1 MAFFSGHTHD
11 EYSNITTGLDSLNK
25 LPDLVKK
32 GQELGMVGMAITNHD
47 NLSEAIDINRMQK
60 KLRKEE
66 NPFVLAIGN
75 EIYLVPSFDPD
86 DGKKEKYFH
95 FILIAKDKIGYDALV
110 RFSSAAWYRSVVK
123 RGKRRVP
130 TLMSDIEKLMD
141 NAKGHLVA
149 TTACLGGMFPY
160 LVLNGAADAGKNFYN
175 WCIDQFGE
183 DDFYVEIQ
191 PSDHAEQIAFNDW
204 VYKNIDPHHVTIAT
218 DAHYQDKEDFPIFEA
233 FLRSDEKNQKREV
246 KEYYDYARL
255 MGEDEIYSIIRA
267 TTDIDDEWLGIVMEN
282 TVKIAGQIEFYDLA
296 QDPRIPGAPL
306 ERANGLNLHLGG
318 WEIEYVTN
326 WPTIKWALAEDDPQT
341 KYCIYTCLN
350 ALKERDI
357 LNDTYL
363 DRLEEEFDTFKFQ
376 SEAFHDNFYKYF
388 NTMQHFLDL
397 AWNIDCAVGPSRGSA
412 SGSLIC
418 YLMDV
423 VQCDPLQY
431 SLPFWRFANKVRT
444 SPLDIDTDF
453 QPSRRQALFEAIR
466 NERGELGLTQV
477 ATFRK
482 LTLKA
487 AINSAGRG
495 YRSQE
500 FPNGLDSDV
509 STYLSSLIEIK
520 RGFVATLKQTLNGDE
535 TTGYNVNHQFIKE
548 VDQYPGLME
557 IIKKIEGVIVG
568 SSTHAAAVI
577 LFDEQDRLIDHCSL
591 MRAPNG
597 DICTSLDLHT
607 VEEAGCYKYDFLLLS
622 TLDIQATCFKL
633 LQKHGKIDPDLT
645 LKECF
650 RKYINPNLIDFDQP
664 EIWEKLYN
672 NEVLSIFQWDAAS
685 GRKGILAA
693 KPQSL
698 SELTS
703 LNGLIRLMTT
713 EGEEDQI
720 ERFVANKSDPDRFE
734 REMLDHR
741 VPPELRAKMHEVLDQ
756 YNGCAATQ
764 ESFMVLSQ
772 ELVGFSLKEADA
784 LRKTVAKKKMAE
796 ITKQHELF
804 TTKGLDKGIEAS
816 VVEYLWT
823 VVVKP
828 SLGYGFSLNHAL
840 PYSIIGVQC
849 VLMGGILFHPIY
861 WQAACLLQR
870 SGALDGKST
879 DYNKIAKAVSLLTK
893 QGVKIETLNINKSGR
908 DFEIDEENN
917 TIYFGFSGIK
927 GLKNDTVYE
936 ILRTRPFSSMLECK
950 VKTGA
955 DITSLVALV
964 KAGAFSDFGST
975 EEHIEILSKF
985 QADQKLALNGQNY
998 STILKKDMWPTHTP
1012 ELEMSKRFFI
1022 FYKYLSKLP
1031 NGRIAQVDPEHAA
1044 DYFWANEQVLNFLE
1058 LLEITPANCPHMFQ
1072 KFGDSWGINKKS
1084 IKTVYD
1090 AYLKPMKQYLIDNQ
1104 DELVKTFNENAVNE
1118 WREKYFPSSQG
1129 LAQWEIETM
1138 GLCFHQHPMTGI
1150 KNISDFDELPRE
1162 PQIATIYPV
1171 KGRNIPLYQLTMI
1184 AGIVIA
1190 KDKLHS
1196 SITLLTAS
1204 GPVEVKFRKQQFASY
1219 DAQISR
1225 KVGEKKQIVE
1235 RSWLNRG
1242 VSLIV
1247 HGMRQ
1252 DDQFIAKTYKNSKMK
1267 HTAYKILGILPNGK
1281 FEVQQERKKGKKE
1294 ESEDADI
1301 YE

>member
-1 MAFFSGHTHD
+1 MAFFNGHTHD

-32 GQELGMVGMAITNHD
+32 SQELGLMGLAITNHD
-47 NLSEAIDINRMQK
+47 NLSEVIDINRMQK

-75 EIYLVPSFDPD
+75 EIYLVDGYDPD
-86 DGKKEKYFH
+86 DKRKEKYYH
-95 FILIAKDKIGYDALV
+95 FILIAKDKIGYDALL
-110 RFSSAAWYRSVVK
+110 RFSSAAWYRSTVK
-123 RGKRRVP
+123 NGKRRVP
-130 TLMSDIEKLMD
+130 TLRFDIETLMQD
-141 NAKGHLVA
+141 AKGHLIA
-149 TTACLGGMFPY
+149 TSACLGGMLPS
-160 LVLNGAADAGKNFYN
+160 LVLGGAGDVAKEFMY

-191 PSDHAEQIAFNDW
+191 PSNHAEQIEFNNW
-204 VYKNIDPHHVTIAT
+204 VYHNIDPDHVTIAT

-246 KEYYDYARL
+246 KEFYDFARL
-255 MGEDEIYSIIRA
+255 MDEDEVRSIILS
-267 TTDIDDEWLGIVMEN
+267 TTEIDGEWLDIVLAN
-282 TVKIAGQIEFYDLA
+282 TVKIAEQIEFYELA

-306 ERANGLNLHLGG
+306 ERALGKELTLGG
-318 WEIEYVTN
+318 WEIEYVSH
-326 WPTIKWALAEDDPQT
+326 WPTIWWALNEKDEQT
-341 KYCIYTCLN
+341 RYCIYTCVN
-350 ALKERDI
+350 ALKERGKLEDM
-357 LNDTYL
+357 YL

-376 SEAFHDNFYKYF
+376 SEAFHDNFFKYF
-388 NTMQHFLDL
+388 NTMQHYLDM
-397 AWNIDCAVGPSRGSA
+397 AWSINCAVGPSRGSA

-431 SLPFWRFANKVRT
+431 NLPFWRFANKVRT

-453 QPSRRQALFEAIR
+453 QPSMRQALFSSIR
-466 NERGELGLTQV
+466 AERGELGLTQV

-495 YRSQE
+495 YRSND
-500 FPNGLDSDV
+500 FPNGLDADV
-509 STYLSSLIEIK
+509 TTYLSSLIEIK
-520 RGFVATLKQTLNGDE
+520 RGFVATLKQTLEGDE

-548 VDQYPGLME
+548 VNQYPGLMD

-577 LFDEQDRLIDHCSL
+577 LFDDSDRLIDHCSL

-597 DICTSLDLHT
+597 DICTALDLHT

-622 TLDIQATCFKL
+622 TLDIQAACFKL
-633 LQKHGKIDPDLT
+633 LQKHGKIDPKLT

-698 SELTS
+698 AELTS

-720 ERFVANKSDPDRFE
+720 ERFCANKADPSRFE

-741 VPPELRAKMHEVLDQ
+741 VPDELRTKMHEVLDQ

-804 TTKGLDKGIEAS
+804 TSKGLDKGIEAS

-849 VLMGGILFHPIY
+849 VLMGGVLFPPIY

-893 QGVKIETLNINKSGR
+893 QGVHIETLNINKSGR

-927 GLKNDTVYE
+927 GLKADALYK
-936 ILRTRPFSSMLECK
+936 ILTTRPFESMLDCK

-955 DITSLVALV
+955 DITSMVALV
-964 KAGAFSDFGST
+964 KAGAFNEFGSI
-975 EEHIEILSKF
+975 EDHIEILSRL
-985 QADQKLALNGQNY
+985 QADQKLVLNGQNY
-998 STILKKDMWPTHTP
+998 STIYKAGMWPGYTP
-1012 ELEMSKRFFI
+1012 ELAMSRK
-1022 FYKYLSKLP
+1022 FYEFYQYLKKLP
-1031 NGRIAQVDPEHAA
+1031 NGKIAMFDPKNAVD
-1044 DYFWANEQVLNFLE
+1044 FFGTNTKVLEFLE
-1058 LLEITPANCPHMFQ
+1058 CMEITPENNPYIFE
-1072 KFGDSWGINKKS
+1072 KFGDTYGIRKKS
-1084 IKTVYD
+1084 MKTLYD
-1090 AYLKPMKQYLIDNQ
+1090 AFMRPMKQYLIDHQ
-1104 DELVKTFNENAVNE
+1104 AEMLEKFNTKAVTE
-1118 WREKYFPSSQG
+1118 WREKYFPASQTP
-1129 LAQWEIETM
+1129 AQWEIETM
-1138 GLCFHQHPMTGI
+1138 GLCFHEHPMAHVM
-1150 KNISDFDELPRE
+1150 NLSNFDDLPAE
-1162 PQIATIYPV
+1162 PQIASIYKI
-1171 KGRNIPLYQLTMI
+1171 KGRNIPIYQLTMI

-1196 SITLLTAS
+1196 TITLLTS
-1204 GPVEVKFRKQQFASY
+1204 TGPVEVKFRKQQFASY
-1219 DAQISR
+1219 DAQISK
-1225 KVGEKKQIVE
+1225 KVGDKKQIVE

-1242 VSLIV
+1242 IGLIV

-1267 HTAYKILGILPNGK
+1267 HTAYKVLSILPTGK
-1281 FEVQQERKKGKKE
+1281 LEVQKERKKGIME
-1294 ESEDADI
+1294 ESDE
-1301 YE
+1301 

>member
-1 MAFFSGHTHD
+1 MAFFNGHTHD

-25 LPDLVKK
+25 LPDLVAYAK
-32 GQELGMVGMAITNHD
+32 ELGLTGIAITNHD
-47 NLSEAIDINRMQK
+47 NLSEAIDINRLQK
-60 KLRKEE
+60 KLMKEGDD
-66 NPFVLAIGN
+66 FKLAIGN
-75 EIYLVPSFDPD
+75 ELYLVQSYDPD
-86 DGKKEKYFH
+86 DGQREQYYH

-110 RFSSAAWYRSVVK
+110 RFSSAAWYRSTIK

-130 TLMSDIEKLMD
+130 TLFSDIEELMQD
-141 NAKGHLVA
+141 AKGHLVA
-149 TTACLGGMFPY
+149 TSACLGGMLPK
-160 LVLNGAADAGKNFYN
+160 LVLAGAGDLAKKFIY
-175 WCIDQFGE
+175 WCQDQFGE

-191 PSDHAEQIAFNDW
+191 PSNHQEQIDFNQW
-204 VYKNIDPHHVTIAT
+204 VYKNIDPAHVTIAT
-218 DAHYQDKEDFPIFEA
+218 DAHYQRREDFPMFEA

-246 KEYYDYARL
+246 KEFYDYAF
-255 MGEDEIYSIIRA
+255 MMSEAEVYSIIRS
-267 TTDIDDEWLGIVMEN
+267 TTDIDDDWLAEVMKN
-282 TVKIAGQIEFYDLA
+282 TVRIGESVEFYDLA

-306 ERANGLNLHLGG
+306 ERPMGQELKLGG
-318 WEIEYVTN
+318 WECEYVMH
-326 WPTIKWALAEDDPQT
+326 WPTIEWALKQEDHQT

-350 ALKERDI
+350 ALKERDK

-376 SEAFHDNFYKYF
+376 SESFHDNFFKYF

-397 AWNIDCAVGPSRGSA
+397 AWRIDCAVGPSRGSA
-412 SGSLIC
+412 SGCLIC
-418 YLMDV
+418 YLMEV

-431 SLPFWRFANKVRT
+431 NLPFWRFANKVRT

-453 QPSRRQALFEAIR
+453 QPSRRADLFRAIR
-466 NERGELGLTQV
+466 QERGELGLTQV

-495 YRSQE
+495 YRSKD
-500 FPNGLDSDV
+500 FPQGLDADIT
-509 STYLSSLIEIK
+509 TYLSSLIEIK

-548 VDQYPGLME
+548 VDQYPGLMD

-577 LFDEQDRLIDHCSL
+577 LFDDQDRLIDHCSL

-633 LQKHGKIDPDLT
+633 LQKYGHIPKEKT

-650 RKYINPNLIDFDQP
+650 REYINPNFIDFDQP
-664 EIWEKLYN
+664 AIWDKLYN

-685 GRKGILAA
+685 GRKGILAT
-693 KPQSL
+693 KPRSL
-698 SELTS
+698 AELTAA
-703 LNGLIRLMTT
+703 NGLIRLMTV

-720 ERFVANKSDPDRFE
+720 ERFAANKADPTRFEKEMVAN
-734 REMLDHR
+734 H
-741 VPPELRAKMHEVLDQ
+741 VPEELKQIMHEELDQ

-772 ELVGFSLKEADA
+772 RLVGFSLKEADA

-796 ITKQHELF
+796 ITKQHDLF
-804 TTKGLDKGIEAS
+804 FSKGKEKGLPDDVIA
-816 VVEYLWT
+816 YLWR
-823 VVVKP
+823 VVVQP

-849 VLMGGILFHPIY
+849 ILMGGILFPPIF

-879 DYNKIAKAVSLLTK
+879 DYNKIAKAVSLLSK
-893 QGVKIETLNINKSGR
+893 QGVTVQSLDINRSGR
-908 DFEIDEENN
+908 DFEIDEASN
-917 TIYFGFSGIK
+917 TIYFGFAGTK
-927 GLKNDTVYE
+927 GLKTAAIDQ
-936 ILRTRPFSSMLECK
+936 ILANRPFESMLDCK
-950 VKTGA
+950 VRTGA
-955 DITSLVALV
+955 DITSIVALI
-964 KAGAFSDFGST
+964 KAGAFNEFGT
-975 EEHIEILSKF
+975 VMEHIEILSRLES
-985 QADQKLALNGQNY
+985 DQKLKLNGQNY
-998 STILKKDMWPTHTP
+998 STILKAGMWPESEP
-1012 ELEMSKRFFI
+1012 SLVLAKRFYQFHE
-1022 FYKYLSKLP
+1022 YLKKLP
-1031 NGRIAQVDPEHAA
+1031 NGKIAMYDPDHATLYYGT
-1044 DYFWANEQVLNFLE
+1044 DSTVLDFLE
-1058 LLEITPANCPHMFQ
+1058 AFDITPENNPIVFQ
-1072 KFGDSWGINKKS
+1072 KFGDTWGVNKKA
-1084 IKTVYD
+1084 IKTIYD
-1090 AYLKPMKQYLIDNQ
+1090 RYMLPMKMYFKEHQ
-1104 DELVKTFNENAVNE
+1104 EEMVEEFNSQAIRL
-1118 WREKYFPSSQG
+1118 WREKYFPSNQTP
-1129 LAQWEIETM
+1129 AQWEIETM
-1138 GLCFHQHPMTGI
+1138 GLCFHEHPMSHVI
-1150 KNISDFDELPRE
+1150 NVSQFDDLPTE
-1162 PQIATIYPV
+1162 PQIATFYKI
-1171 KGRNIPLYQLTMI
+1171 KGRSIPLYQLTMI
-1184 AGIVIA
+1184 CGIVIA

-1196 SITLLTAS
+1196 SITLLTAT

-1225 KVGEKKQIVE
+1225 KVGDKKQIVE

-1242 VSLIV
+1242 VGLIV

-1267 HTAYKILGILPNGK
+1267 HTAYKVTEILPTGK
-1281 FEVQQERKKGKKE
+1281 LKVQKERLKGTME
-1294 ESEDADI
+1294 ASEDD
-1301 YE
+1301 E

>member
-1 MAFFSGHTHD
+1 MAFFNGHVHD

-32 GQELGMVGMAITNHD
+32 GQELGLTGIAITNHD

-60 KLRKEE
+60 KLRAEE

-75 EIYLVPSFDPD
+75 EIYLVKDYIPD
-86 DGKKEKYFH
+86 DNQKENYYH

-110 RFSSAAWYRSVVK
+110 RFSTAAWYRSTVK

-130 TLMSDIEKLMD
+130 TLFRDIEDLMQD
-141 NAKGHLVA
+141 AKGHLVA
-149 TTACLGGMFPY
+149 TSACLGGMLPKM
-160 LVLNGAADAGKNFYN
+160 VLGGAGDLAKQFMQ
-175 WCIDQFGE
+175 WCVTQFGE

-191 PSDHAEQIAFNDW
+191 PSNHAEQIEFNNW

-218 DAHYQDKEDFPIFEA
+218 DAHYQDKADFDIFEA

-246 KEYYDYARL
+246 KEFYDFARL
-255 MGEDEIYSIIRA
+255 MGEDEVYSIIRS
-267 TTDIDDEWLGIVMEN
+267 TTDIDDDWLAIVMEN
-282 TVKIAGQIEFYDLA
+282 TTRIASQIEFYDLA

-306 ERANGLNLHLGG
+306 ERPNGLELNLGG
-318 WEIEYVTN
+318 WEIQLVQS
-326 WPTIKWALAEDDPQT
+326 WPTIKWALHEEDPQT
-341 KYCIYTCLN
+341 RYCIFTCLN
-350 ALKERDI
+350 ALKERDK

-363 DRLEEEFDTFKFQ
+363 DRLEEEFDTFKYQ
-376 SEAFHDNFYKYF
+376 SEAFHDNFFKYF
-388 NTMQHFLDL
+388 NTMQHYLDM
-397 AWNIDCAVGPSRGSA
+397 AWSIDCAVGPSRGSA
-412 SGSLIC
+412 SGCLIC

-431 SLPFWRFANKVRT
+431 DLPFWRFANKVRT

-453 QPSRRQALFEAIR
+453 QPSRRQDLFRAIR
-466 NERGELGLTQV
+466 RERGELGLTQV

-495 YRSQE
+495 YRSKD
-500 FPNGLDSDV
+500 FPNGLDADIT
-509 STYLSSLIEIK
+509 TYLSSLIEIK

-548 VDQYPGLME
+548 VEKYPGLMD

-577 LFDEQDRLIDHCSL
+577 LFDDQDRLIDHCSL

-633 LQKHGKIDPDLT
+633 LQKYGKIDATLT

-693 KPQSL
+693 RPQSL

-720 ERFVANKSDPDRFE
+720 ERFCANKADPGRFE
-734 REMLDHR
+734 KEMVEHN
-741 VPPELRAKMHEVLDQ
+741 VPEELRAIMHNVLDG

-772 ELVGFSLKEADA
+772 QLVGFTLKEADA

-796 ITKQHELF
+796 ITKQHDLF
-804 TTKGLDKGIEAS
+804 TTKGLAKGLDPA

-849 VLMGGILFHPIY
+849 VLMGGVLFHPIY

-870 SGALDGKST
+870 SGALDGKSS

-893 QGVKIETLNINKSGR
+893 QGVKIETLNINRSGR
-908 DFEIDEENN
+908 DFEIDEETN

-927 GLKNDTVYE
+927 GLKEAAIDS
-936 ILRTRPFSSMLECK
+936 ILKVRPFESMLDCK
-950 VKTGA
+950 VKSGA
-955 DITSLVALV
+955 DITSMVALI
-964 KAGAFSDFGST
+964 KAGAFNEFGSIDS
-975 EEHIEILSKF
+975 HIEILSKL
-985 QADQKLALNGQNY
+985 QSDQKLKLNGQNY
-998 STILKKDMWPTHTP
+998 STILKAGLWPMDIP
-1012 ELEMSKRFFI
+1012 ELELAARFFN
-1022 FYKYLSKLP
+1022 FYQYLKSLP
-1031 NGRIAQVDPEHAA
+1031 NGKIAMHDPEHAA
-1044 DYFWANEQVLNFLE
+1044 DFFGTNEKVLKFLE
-1058 LLEITPANCPHMFQ
+1058 IMEITPSNNPYVFQ
-1072 KFGDSWGINKKS
+1072 QFGDTYGVKKTAMKS
-1084 IKTVYD
+1084 IYD
-1090 AYLKPMKQYLIDNQ
+1090 AYLRPMKQYLIDHQ
-1104 DELVKTFNENAVNE
+1104 EEMVAKFNELAITT
-1118 WREKYFPSSQG
+1118 WREKYFPSNQSP
-1129 LAQWEIETM
+1129 AQWEIETM
-1138 GLCFHQHPMTGI
+1138 GLCFHEHPMAHVV
-1150 KNISDFDELPRE
+1150 NLSDFDDLPAE
-1162 PQIATIYPV
+1162 PQIASFFKVKDRSIPIY
-1171 KGRNIPLYQLTMI
+1171 KLTMI

-1196 SITLLTAS
+1196 SITLLTS
-1204 GPVEVKFRKQQFASY
+1204 TGPVEVKFRKQQFASY
-1219 DAQISR
+1219 DAQISK
-1225 KVGEKKQIVE
+1225 KVGDKKQIVE

-1242 VSLIV
+1242 VGLIV

-1252 DDQFIAKTYKNSKMK
+1252 DDQFVAKTYKNSKMS
-1267 HTAYKILGILPNGK
+1267 HTAYKVTSILPSGK
-1281 FEVQQERKKGKKE
+1281 LEVQKERKKGIME
-1294 ESEDADI
+1294 ESDE
-1301 YE
+1301 

>member
-1 MAFFSGHTHD
+1 MAFFNGHVHD

-32 GQELGMVGMAITNHD
+32 GQELGLTGIAITNHD

-60 KLRKEE
+60 KLRAEE

-75 EIYLVPSFDPD
+75 EIYLVKDYIPD
-86 DGKKEKYFH
+86 DNQKENYYH

-110 RFSSAAWYRSVVK
+110 RFSTAAWYRSTVK

-130 TLMSDIEKLMD
+130 TLFRDIEDLMQD
-141 NAKGHLVA
+141 AKGHLVA
-149 TTACLGGMFPY
+149 TSACLGGMLPKM
-160 LVLNGAADAGKNFYN
+160 VLGGAGDLAKQFMQ
-175 WCIDQFGE
+175 WCVAQFGE

-191 PSDHAEQIAFNDW
+191 PSNHAEQIEFNNW

-218 DAHYQDKEDFPIFEA
+218 DAHYQDKADFDIFEA

-246 KEYYDYARL
+246 KEFYDFARL
-255 MGEDEIYSIIRA
+255 MAEDEVYSIIRS
-267 TTDIDDEWLGIVMEN
+267 TTDIDDDWLAIVMEN
-282 TVKIAGQIEFYDLA
+282 TTRIASQIEFYDLA

-306 ERANGLNLHLGG
+306 ERPNGLELNLGG
-318 WEIEYVTN
+318 WEIQLVQN
-326 WPTIKWALAEDDPQT
+326 WPTIKWALHEGDPQT
-341 KYCIYTCLN
+341 RYCIFTCLN
-350 ALKERDI
+350 ALKERDK

-363 DRLEEEFDTFKFQ
+363 DRLEEEFDTFKYQ
-376 SEAFHDNFYKYF
+376 SEAFHDNFFKYF
-388 NTMQHFLDL
+388 NTMQHYLDM
-397 AWNIDCAVGPSRGSA
+397 AWSIDCAVGPSRGSA
-412 SGSLIC
+412 SGCLIC

-431 SLPFWRFANKVRT
+431 DLPFWRFANKVRT

-453 QPSRRQALFEAIR
+453 QPSRRQDLFRAIR
-466 NERGELGLTQV
+466 RERGELGLTQV

-495 YRSQE
+495 YRSKD
-500 FPNGLDSDV
+500 FPNGLDADIT
-509 STYLSSLIEIK
+509 TYLSSLIEIK

-548 VDQYPGLME
+548 VEKYPGLMD

-577 LFDEQDRLIDHCSL
+577 LFDDQDRLIDHCSL

-633 LQKHGKIDPDLT
+633 LQKYGKIDAALT

-693 KPQSL
+693 RPQSL

-720 ERFVANKSDPDRFE
+720 ERFCANKADPGRFE
-734 REMLDHR
+734 KEMVEHN
-741 VPPELRAKMHEVLDQ
+741 VPEELRTIMHNVLDG

-772 ELVGFSLKEADA
+772 QLVGFTLKEADA

-796 ITKQHELF
+796 ITKQHDLF
-804 TTKGLDKGIEAS
+804 TTKGLAKGLDPA

-849 VLMGGILFHPIY
+849 VLMGGVLFHPIY

-870 SGALDGKST
+870 SGALDGKSS

-893 QGVKIETLNINKSGR
+893 QGVKIETLNINRSGR
-908 DFEIDEENN
+908 DFEIDEETN

-927 GLKNDTVYE
+927 GLKEAAIDS
-936 ILRTRPFSSMLECK
+936 ILKVRPFESMLDCK
-950 VKTGA
+950 VKSGA
-955 DITSLVALV
+955 DITSMVALI
-964 KAGAFSDFGST
+964 KAGAFNEFGSIDS
-975 EEHIEILSKF
+975 HIEILSKL
-985 QADQKLALNGQNY
+985 QSDQKLKLNGQNY
-998 STILKKDMWPTHTP
+998 STILKAGLWPMDIP
-1012 ELEMSKRFFI
+1012 ELELAARFFN
-1022 FYKYLSKLP
+1022 FYQYLKSLP
-1031 NGRIAQVDPEHAA
+1031 NGKIAMHDPEHAA
-1044 DYFWANEQVLNFLE
+1044 DFFGTNEKVLKFLE
-1058 LLEITPANCPHMFQ
+1058 IMEITPSNNPYVFQ
-1072 KFGDSWGINKKS
+1072 QFGDTYGVKKTAMKS
-1084 IKTVYD
+1084 IYD
-1090 AYLKPMKQYLIDNQ
+1090 AYLRPMKQYLIDHQ
-1104 DELVKTFNENAVNE
+1104 EEMVTKFNELAITT
-1118 WREKYFPSSQG
+1118 WREKYFPSNQSP
-1129 LAQWEIETM
+1129 AQWEIETM
-1138 GLCFHQHPMTGI
+1138 GLCFHEHPMAHVV
-1150 KNISDFDELPRE
+1150 NLSDFDDLPAE
-1162 PQIATIYPV
+1162 PQIASFFKVKDRSIPIY
-1171 KGRNIPLYQLTMI
+1171 KLTMI

-1196 SITLLTAS
+1196 SITLLTS
-1204 GPVEVKFRKQQFASY
+1204 TGPVEVKFRKQQFASY
-1219 DAQISR
+1219 DAQISK
-1225 KVGEKKQIVE
+1225 KVGDKKQIVE

-1242 VSLIV
+1242 VGLIV

-1252 DDQFIAKTYKNSKMK
+1252 DDQFVAKTYKNSKMS
-1267 HTAYKILGILPNGK
+1267 HTAYKVTSILPSGK
-1281 FEVQQERKKGKKE
+1281 LEVQKERKKGIME
-1294 ESEDADI
+1294 ESDE
-1301 YE
+1301 

>member
-1 MAFFSGHTHD
+1 MAFFNGHTHD

-25 LPDLVKK
+25 LPDLVRRA
-32 GQELGMVGMAITNHD
+32 QELGMTGLAITNHD

-60 KLRKEE
+60 KLQKEE
-66 NPFVLAIGN
+66 NPFTLAIGN
-75 EIYLVPSFDPD
+75 EIYLVKEYWAD
-86 DGKKEKYFH
+86 DNQKETYYH

-110 RFSSAAWYRSVVK
+110 RFSSAAWYRSSVK

-130 TLMSDIEKLMD
+130 TLFSDIEDLMQD
-141 NAKGHLVA
+141 AKGHLVA
-149 TTACLGGMFPY
+149 TSACLGGMLPKM
-160 LVLNGAADAGKNFYN
+160 VLGGAGDLAKQFMG

-191 PSDHAEQIAFNDW
+191 PSNHAEQIEFNNW

-218 DAHYQDKEDFPIFEA
+218 DAHYQDKADFDIFEA

-246 KEYYDYARL
+246 KEFYDFARL
-255 MGEDEIYSIIRA
+255 MAEDEIYSIIRS

-306 ERANGLNLHLGG
+306 QRANGLDLHLGG
-318 WEIEYVTN
+318 WEVEYVQH
-326 WPTIKWALAEDDPQT
+326 WPTIEWALHEQDEQT
-341 KYCIYTCLN
+341 RYCIYTCLN
-350 ALKERDI
+350 TLKERDK

-376 SEAFHDNFYKYF
+376 SEAFHDNFFKYF
-388 NTMQHFLDL
+388 NTMQHYIDM
-397 AWNIDCAVGPSRGSA
+397 AWAIDCAVGPSRGSA
-412 SGSLIC
+412 SGCLIC

-431 SLPFWRFANKVRT
+431 NLPFWRFANKVRT

-453 QPSRRQALFEAIR
+453 QPSKRQDLFRAIR
-466 NERGELGLTQV
+466 RERGELGLTQV

-495 YRSQE
+495 YRSKD
-500 FPNGLDSDV
+500 FPNGLDADIT
-509 STYLSSLIEIK
+509 TYLSSLIEIK
-520 RGFVATLKQTLNGDE
+520 RGFVATLKQTLEGDE
-535 TTGYNVNHQFIKE
+535 TTGYCVNHQFIKE
-548 VDQYPGLME
+548 VEKYPGLMD

-577 LFDEQDRLIDHCSL
+577 LFDDHDRLIDHCSL

-633 LQKHGKIDPDLT
+633 LQKYDKIDKGLT

-720 ERFVANKSDPDRFE
+720 ERFCANKADPGRFE
-734 REMLDHR
+734 KEMVDHH
-741 VPPELRAKMHEVLDQ
+741 VPEELRAIMHDVLDG

-772 ELVGFSLKEADA
+772 QLVGFTLKEADA

-804 TTKGLDKGIEAS
+804 TTKGLAKGLDPS

-870 SGALDGKST
+870 SGALDGKSS

-893 QGVKIETLNINKSGR
+893 QGVKIETLNINHSGR
-908 DFEIDEENN
+908 DFEIDEAAN

-927 GLKNDTVYE
+927 GLKE
-936 ILRTRPFSSMLECK
+936 AAIESILTTRPFESMLDCK
-950 VKTGA
+950 VKSGA
-955 DITSLVALV
+955 DITSMVALV
-964 KAGAFSDFGST
+964 KAGAFNEFGT
-975 EEHIEILSKF
+975 IEDHIEILSRL
-985 QADQKLALNGQNY
+985 QSDQKLKLNGQNY
-998 STILKKDMWPTHTP
+998 STILKAGMWPMDTP
-1012 ELEMSKRFFI
+1012 ELELSCR
-1022 FYKYLSKLP
+1022 FYKFFQYLKALP
-1031 NGRIAQVDPEHAA
+1031 NGKIAMHDPENAA
-1044 DYFWANEQVLNFLE
+1044 NYYGTNEKVLDFLE
-1058 LLEITPANCPHMFQ
+1058 CLGITPDSSPYIFQ
-1072 KFGDSWGINKKS
+1072 QFGDTWGINKKA
-1084 IKTVYD
+1084 IKTIYD
-1090 AYLKPMKQYLIDNQ
+1090 AYLRPMKQYLIDHQ
-1104 DELVKTFNENAVNE
+1104 GEMVEKFNEQAISE
-1118 WREKYFPSSQG
+1118 WREKYFPSNQSP
-1129 LAQWEIETM
+1129 AQWEIETM
-1138 GLCFHQHPMTGI
+1138 GLCFHEHPMAHVV
-1150 KNISDFDELPRE
+1150 NLSNFDDLPAE
-1162 PQIATIYPV
+1162 PQIASFFKV
-1171 KGRNIPLYQLTMI
+1171 KDRNIPIYKLTMI

-1196 SITLLTAS
+1196 SITLLTS
-1204 GPVEVKFRKQQFASY
+1204 TGPVEVKFRKQQFASY
-1219 DAQISR
+1219 DAQISK
-1225 KVGEKKQIVE
+1225 KVGDKKQIVE

-1242 VSLIV
+1242 IGLIV

-1252 DDQFIAKTYKNSKMK
+1252 DDQFVAKTYKNSKMQ
-1267 HTAYKILGILPNGK
+1267 HTAYKVTAILPTGK
-1281 FEVQQERKKGKKE
+1281 LEVQKERKKGIME
-1294 ESEDADI
+1294 ASDE
-1301 YE
+1301 

>member
-1 MAFFSGHTHD
+1 MAFFNGHVHD

-32 GQELGMVGMAITNHD
+32 GQELGLVGLAITNHD
-47 NLSEAIDINRMQK
+47 NLSEVIDINRMQK

-75 EIYLVPSFDPD
+75 EIYLVDSYDPD
-86 DGKKEKYFH
+86 DKRKEKYFH

-110 RFSSAAWYRSVVK
+110 RFSTAAWYRSTVK
-123 RGKRRVP
+123 NGKRRVP
-130 TLMSDIEKLMD
+130 TLKFDIETLIGE
-141 NAKGHLVA
+141 AQGHLIA
-149 TTACLGGMFPY
+149 TSACLGGQMAQ
-160 LVLNGAADAGKNFYN
+160 LVNGGAGDLAKDFMY

-191 PSDHAEQIAFNDW
+191 PSNHADQIDFNNW
-204 VYKNIDPHHVTIAT
+204 VYRNIDPDHVTVAT
-218 DAHYQDKEDFPIFEA
+218 DAHYQDAEDFPIFEA

-246 KEYYDYARL
+246 KEFYDFAR
-255 MGEDEIYSIIRA
+255 MMSEDEVKSIILS
-267 TTDIDDEWLGIVMEN
+267 TTEIDEEWLDMVLAN
-282 TVKIAGQIEFYDLA
+282 TQKIASQIEFYELA

-306 ERANGLNLHLGG
+306 ERVAGKELELGG
-318 WEIEYVTN
+318 WEIELVSH
-326 WPTIKWALAEDDPQT
+326 WPTIWWALNEQDEQT
-341 KYCIYTCLN
+341 RYCIYTCLN
-350 ALKERDI
+350 ALKERGKLEDK
-357 LNDTYL
+357 YL

-376 SEAFHDNFYKYF
+376 SEAFHDNFFKYF
-388 NTMQHFLDL
+388 NTMQHYLDM
-397 AWNIDCAVGPSRGSA
+397 AWRIGCAVGPSRGSA

-431 SLPFWRFANKVRT
+431 NLPFWRFANKVRT

-453 QPSRRQALFEAIR
+453 QPSMRQALFSSIR
-466 NERGELGLTQV
+466 AERGELGLTQV

-495 YRSQE
+495 YRSKD
-500 FPNGLDSDV
+500 FPTGLDADV
-509 STYLSSLIEIK
+509 TTYLSSLIEIK
-520 RGFVATLKQTLNGDE
+520 RGFVATLKQTLEGDE

-548 VDQYPGLME
+548 VNQYPGLMD

-577 LFDEQDRLIDHCSL
+577 LFDESDRLIDHCSL

-597 DICTSLDLHT
+597 DICTALDLHT

-622 TLDIQATCFKL
+622 TLDIQASCFKL
-633 LQKHGKIDPDLT
+633 LQKHGKIDPKLT

-650 RKYINPNLIDFDQP
+650 RKYINPNTINFDQP

-703 LNGLIRLMTT
+703 LNGLIRLMTA

-720 ERFVANKSDPDRFE
+720 ERFCANKANPERFE
-734 REMLDHR
+734 REMLEHG
-741 VPPELRAKMHEVLDQ
+741 VPDELRAKMHEVLDQ

-804 TTKGLDKGIEAS
+804 TSKGLDKGIEAS
-816 VVEYLWT
+816 VVEYLWS

-849 VLMGGILFHPIY
+849 VLMGGVLFPPIY

-893 QGVKIETLNINKSGR
+893 QGVKIETLNINRSGR

-927 GLKNDTVYE
+927 GLKNDALFE
-936 ILRTRPFSSMLECK
+936 ILDKRPFESMLDCK

-955 DITSLVALV
+955 DITSMVALV
-964 KAGAFSDFGST
+964 KAGAFNEFGT
-975 EEHIEILSKF
+975 IEEHIEILSRL
-985 QADQKLALNGQNY
+985 QADQKLVLNGQNY
-998 STILKKDMWPTHTP
+998 STVYKAGLWPDDTP
-1012 ELEMSKRFFI
+1012 ELVMARHFWE
-1022 FYKYLSKLP
+1022 FYQYLKKLP
-1031 NGRIAQVDPEHAA
+1031 NGRIAMHDPEHATEFFGTN
-1044 DYFWANEQVLNFLE
+1044 DKVLSFLE
-1058 LLEITPANCPHMFQ
+1058 AMEITPESSPYIFQ
-1072 KFGDSWGINKKS
+1072 QFGDTWGINKNS
-1084 IKTVYD
+1084 IKTVY
-1090 AYLKPMKQYLIDNQ
+1090 KRMIEPMRLYLIKHQ
-1104 DELVKTFNENAVNE
+1104 EEMLTTFNAQAIDD
-1118 WREKYFPSSQG
+1118 WREKYFPSNQTP
-1129 LAQWEIETM
+1129 AQWEIETM
-1138 GLCFHQHPMTGI
+1138 GLCFHEHPMT
-1150 KNISDFDELPRE
+1150 NVVNLSNFDDLPSE
-1162 PQIATIYPV
+1162 PQIASIFKV
-1171 KGRNIPLYQLTMI
+1171 KGRAIPIYQLTMI

-1196 SITLLTAS
+1196 TITLLTS
-1204 GPVEVKFRKQQFASY
+1204 TGPVEVKFRKQQFASY
-1219 DAQISR
+1219 DAQISK
-1225 KVGEKKQIVE
+1225 KVGDKKQIVE

-1242 VSLIV
+1242 IGLIV

-1267 HTAYKILGILPNGK
+1267 HTAYKVLSILPTGK
-1281 FEVQQERKKGKKE
+1281 LEVQKERKKGIME
-1294 ESEDADI
+1294 ASDE
-1301 YE
+1301 

>member
-1 MAFFSGHTHD
+1 MAFFNGHTHD

-32 GQELGMVGMAITNHD
+32 SQELGLIGLAITNHD
-47 NLSEAIDINRMQK
+47 NLSEVIDINRMQK

-75 EIYLVPSFDPD
+75 EIYLVDEYDPD
-86 DGKKEKYFH
+86 DKRKEKYYH
-95 FILIAKDKIGYDALV
+95 FILIAKDKIGYDALL
-110 RFSSAAWYRSVVK
+110 RFSSAAWYRSTVK
-123 RGKRRVP
+123 NGKRRVP
-130 TLMSDIEKLMD
+130 TLKFDIETLMQD
-141 NAKGHLVA
+141 AKGHLIA
-149 TTACLGGMFPY
+149 TSACLGGQLPSY
-160 LVLNGAADAGKNFYN
+160 VLGGAGDIAKDFMY

-191 PSDHAEQIAFNDW
+191 PSNHAEQIEFNNW
-204 VYKNIDPHHVTIAT
+204 VYRNIDPDHVTIAT
-218 DAHYQDKEDFPIFEA
+218 DAHYQNKEDFPIFEA

-246 KEYYDYARL
+246 KEFYDFARL
-255 MGEDEIYSIIRA
+255 MGEDEVRSIILS
-267 TTDIDDEWLGIVMEN
+267 TTEIDEEWLDMVLAN
-282 TVKIAGQIEFYDLA
+282 TVKMAKQIEFYELA

-306 ERANGLNLHLGG
+306 ERALGKELTLGG
-318 WEIEYVTN
+318 WEIELVSH
-326 WPTIKWALAEDDPQT
+326 WPTIWWAMNEQDEQT
-341 KYCIYTCLN
+341 RYCIYTCLN
-350 ALKERDI
+350 ALKERGKLED
-357 LNDTYL
+357 LYL

-376 SEAFHDNFYKYF
+376 SEAFHDNFFKYF
-388 NTMQHFLDL
+388 NTMQHYLDM
-397 AWNIDCAVGPSRGSA
+397 AWSINCAVGPSRGSA

-431 SLPFWRFANKVRT
+431 NLPFWRFANKVRT

-453 QPSRRQALFEAIR
+453 QPSMRQALFSSIR
-466 NERGELGLTQV
+466 AERGELGLTQV

-495 YRSQE
+495 YRSKD
-500 FPNGLDSDV
+500 FPNGLDADV
-509 STYLSSLIEIK
+509 TTYLSSLIEIK
-520 RGFVATLKQTLNGDE
+520 RGFVATLKQTLEGDE

-548 VDQYPGLME
+548 VDQYPGLMD

-577 LFDEQDRLIDHCSL
+577 LFDESDRLIDHCSL

-597 DICTSLDLHT
+597 DICTALDLHT

-622 TLDIQATCFKL
+622 TLDIQAACFKL
-633 LQKHGKIDPDLT
+633 LQKHGKIDPKLT

-720 ERFVANKSDPDRFE
+720 ERFCANKADPTRFE

-741 VPPELRAKMHEVLDQ
+741 VPDELRQKMHEVLDQ

-804 TTKGLDKGIEAS
+804 TAKGLDKGIEAS

-849 VLMGGILFHPIY
+849 VLMGGVLFPPIY

-893 QGVKIETLNINKSGR
+893 QGVRIETLNINRSGR

-927 GLKNDTVYE
+927 GLKADALYK
-936 ILRTRPFSSMLECK
+936 ILTNRPFESMLDCK

-955 DITSLVALV
+955 DITSMVALV
-964 KAGAFSDFGST
+964 KAGAFNEFGSI
-975 EEHIEILSKF
+975 EDHIEILSRL
-985 QADQKLALNGQNY
+985 QADQKLVLNGQNY
-998 STILKKDMWPTHTP
+998 STIYKAGMWPEDTQ
-1012 ELEMSKRFFI
+1012 ELELSKKFWE
-1022 FYKYLSKLP
+1022 FYQYLKKLP
-1031 NGRIAQVDPEHAA
+1031 NGKIAMHDPKDAVN
-1044 DYFWANEQVLNFLE
+1044 YFGTNEKVMDFLK
-1058 LLEITPANCPHMFQ
+1058 LLGMTPESTMNMFQ
-1072 KFGDSWGINKKS
+1072 QFGDTYGLNKKAM
-1084 IKTVYD
+1084 KTIYD
-1090 AYLKPMKQYLIDNQ
+1090 RMMLPMKQYLIDHQ
-1104 DELVKTFNENAVNE
+1104 SEVLEKFNGQAVSD
-1118 WREKYFPSSQG
+1118 WREKYFPSNQTP
-1129 LAQWEIETM
+1129 AQWEIETM
-1138 GLCFHQHPMTGI
+1138 GLCFHEHPMTHVM
-1150 KNISDFDELPRE
+1150 NLSNFDDLPAE
-1162 PQIATIYPV
+1162 PQIASIYKI
-1171 KGRNIPLYQLTMI
+1171 KGRNIPIYQLTMI

-1196 SITLLTAS
+1196 TITLLTS
-1204 GPVEVKFRKQQFASY
+1204 TGPVEVKFRKQQFASY
-1219 DAQISR
+1219 DAQISK
-1225 KVGEKKQIVE
+1225 KVGDKKQIVE

-1242 VSLIV
+1242 IGLIV

-1267 HTAYKILGILPNGK
+1267 HTAYKVLSILPTGK
-1281 FEVQQERKKGKKE
+1281 LEVQKERKKGIME
-1294 ESEDADI
+1294 ESDE
-1301 YE
+1301 

>member
-1 MAFFSGHTHD
+1 MAFFNGHVHD

-32 GQELGMVGMAITNHD
+32 GQELGLTGIAITNHD

-60 KLRKEE
+60 KLLAEG

-75 EIYLVPSFDPD
+75 EIYLVNDYIPD
-86 DGKKEKYFH
+86 DNQKENYYH

-110 RFSSAAWYRSVVK
+110 RFSTAAWYRSTVK

-130 TLMSDIEKLMD
+130 TLFRDIEDLMQD
-141 NAKGHLVA
+141 AKGHLVA
-149 TTACLGGMFPY
+149 TSACLGGMLPKM
-160 LVLNGAADAGKNFYN
+160 VLGGAGDLAKQFMG
-175 WCIDQFGE
+175 WCMDQFGE

-191 PSDHAEQIAFNDW
+191 PSNHAEQIEFNNW

-218 DAHYQDKEDFPIFEA
+218 DAHYQDKADFDIFEA

-246 KEYYDYARL
+246 KEFYDFARL
-255 MGEDEIYSIIRA
+255 MGEDEVYSIIRS
-267 TTDIDDEWLGIVMEN
+267 TTNIDDDWLAIVMEN
-282 TVKIAGQIEFYDLA
+282 TTRIAGQIKFYDLA

-306 ERANGLNLHLGG
+306 ERPNGLELNLGG
-318 WEIEYVTN
+318 WEIQLVQN
-326 WPTIKWALAEDDPQT
+326 WPTIKWALHEEDPQT
-341 KYCIYTCLN
+341 RYCIFTCLN
-350 ALKERDI
+350 ALKERDK

-363 DRLEEEFDTFKFQ
+363 DRLEEEFDTFKYQ
-376 SEAFHDNFYKYF
+376 SEAFHDNFFKYF
-388 NTMQHFLDL
+388 NTMQHYLDM
-397 AWNIDCAVGPSRGSA
+397 AWSIDCAVGPSRGSA
-412 SGSLIC
+412 SGCLIC

-431 SLPFWRFANKVRT
+431 DLPFWRFANKVRT

-453 QPSRRQALFEAIR
+453 QPSRRQDLFKAIR
-466 NERGELGLTQV
+466 RERGELGLTQV

-495 YRSQE
+495 YRSKD
-500 FPNGLDSDV
+500 FPNGLDADIT
-509 STYLSSLIEIK
+509 TYLSSLIEIK

-548 VDQYPGLME
+548 VEKYPGLMD

-577 LFDEQDRLIDHCSL
+577 LFDDQDRLIDHCSL

-633 LQKHGKIDPDLT
+633 LQKYNKIDASLT

-650 RKYINPNLIDFDQP
+650 RQYINPNLIDFDQP

-693 KPQSL
+693 RPQSL

-720 ERFVANKSDPDRFE
+720 ERFCANKANPGRFE
-734 REMLDHR
+734 QEMVEHN
-741 VPPELRAKMHEVLDQ
+741 VPEELRAIMHDVLDG

-772 ELVGFSLKEADA
+772 RLVGFTLKEADA

-796 ITKQHELF
+796 ITKQHDLF
-804 TTKGLDKGIEAS
+804 TTKGLAKGLDPS

-849 VLMGGILFHPIY
+849 VLMGGVLFHPIY

-870 SGALDGKST
+870 SGALDGKSS

-893 QGVKIETLNINKSGR
+893 QGVKIETLNINRSGR
-908 DFEIDEENN
+908 DFEIDEETN

-927 GLKNDTVYE
+927 GLKEAAIDS
-936 ILRTRPFSSMLECK
+936 ILKARPFESMLDCK
-950 VKTGA
+950 VKSGA
-955 DITSLVALV
+955 DITSMVALV
-964 KAGAFSDFGST
+964 KAGAFNEFGSIDT
-975 EEHIEILSKF
+975 HIDILSKL
-985 QADQKLALNGQNY
+985 QSDQKLKLNGQNY
-998 STILKKDMWPTHTP
+998 STILKAGLWPMDVP
-1012 ELEMSKRFFI
+1012 ELELAAKFFQ
-1022 FYKYLSKLP
+1022 FYQYLKSLP
-1031 NGRIAQVDPEHAA
+1031 NGKIAMHDPEHAA
-1044 DYFWANEQVLNFLE
+1044 DFFGTNEKVLKFLE
-1058 LLEITPANCPHMFQ
+1058 VMEITPEENPYVFQ
-1072 KFGDSWGINKKS
+1072 QFGDTYGINKKAMKS
-1084 IKTVYD
+1084 IYD
-1090 AYLKPMKQYLIDNQ
+1090 AYLRPMKQYLIDHQ
-1104 DELVKTFNENAVNE
+1104 EEMVAKFNEQAITT
-1118 WREKYFPSSQG
+1118 WREKYFPSNQSPA
-1129 LAQWEIETM
+1129 LWEIETM
-1138 GLCFHQHPMTGI
+1138 GLCFHEHPMAHVV
-1150 KNISDFDELPRE
+1150 NLSDFDDLPAE
-1162 PQIATIYPV
+1162 PQIASFFKVKDRSIPIY
-1171 KGRNIPLYQLTMI
+1171 KLTMI

-1196 SITLLTAS
+1196 SITLLTS
-1204 GPVEVKFRKQQFASY
+1204 TGPVEVKFRKQQFASY

-1225 KVGEKKQIVE
+1225 KVGDKKQIVE

-1242 VSLIV
+1242 VGLIV

-1252 DDQFIAKTYKNSKMK
+1252 DDQFIAKTYKNSKMS
-1267 HTAYKILGILPNGK
+1267 HTAYKVTSILPSGK
-1281 FEVQQERKKGKKE
+1281 LEVQKERKKGIME
-1294 ESEDADI
+1294 ESDE
-1301 YE
+1301 

>member
-1 MAFFSGHTHD
+1 MAFFNGHTHD

-25 LPDLVKK
+25 LPDLVKR
-32 GQELGMVGMAITNHD
+32 GQELGLTGLAITNHD

-60 KLRKEE
+60 KLRAEE

-75 EIYLVPSFDPD
+75 EIYLVEGYDPE
-86 DGKKEKYFH
+86 DGKKETYYH

-110 RFSSAAWYRSVVK
+110 RLSSAAWYRSTVK

-130 TLMSDIEKLMD
+130 TLMFDVETLLKEG
-141 NAKGHLVA
+141 KGHVIA
-149 TTACLGGMFPY
+149 TSACLGGMLPKF
-160 LVLNGAADAGKNFYN
+160 VLGGAGDLAKKFMG
-175 WCIDQFGE
+175 WCIEQFGE

-191 PSDHAEQIAFNDW
+191 PSAHAEQIEFNNW
-204 VYKNIDPHHVTIAT
+204 VYHNIDPHQVTIAT
-218 DAHYQDKEDFPIFEA
+218 DAHYQNEEDFPIFEA

-246 KEYYDYARL
+246 KEFYDYARL
-255 MGEDEIYSIIRA
+255 MGEDEVRSIIKS
-267 TTDIDDEWLGIVMEN
+267 TTEIDDEWLNIVLGN
-282 TVKIAGQIEFYDLA
+282 TTKIASQIEFYDLA

-306 ERANGLNLHLGG
+306 ERECGQGLHISNDEMESIGK
-318 WEIEYVTN
+318 
-326 WPTIKWALAEDDPQT
+326 WPTLWWAINSQDEQT
-341 KYCIYTCLN
+341 QYCINTCLN
-350 ALKERDI
+350 MLKERGKF
-357 LNDTYL
+357 NDTYL

-376 SEAFHDNFYKYF
+376 SEAFHDNFFKYF
-388 NTMQHFLDL
+388 NTMQHYIDM
-397 AWNIDCAVGPSRGSA
+397 AWRINCAVGPSRGSA
-412 SGSLIC
+412 SGCLIC

-431 SLPFWRFANKVRT
+431 NLPFWRFANKVRT

-453 QPSRRQALFEAIR
+453 QPSRRQALFGAIR
-466 NERGELGLTQV
+466 AERGELGLTQV

-495 YRSQE
+495 YRSKD
-500 FPNGLDSDV
+500 FSAGLDADV
-509 STYLSSLIEIK
+509 TTYLSSLIEIK
-520 RGFVATLKQTLNGDE
+520 RGFVATLKQTLEGDE

-548 VDQYPGLME
+548 VDQYPGLMD

-577 LFDEQDRLIDHCSL
+577 LFDESDRLIDHCSL

-633 LQKHGKIDPDLT
+633 LQKYEKIDPNLT

-720 ERFVANKSDPDRFE
+720 ERFVANKADPGRFE
-734 REMLDHR
+734 REMVDHR
-741 VPPELRAKMHEVLDQ
+741 VPDALRAKMHEVLDG

-772 ELVGFSLKEADA
+772 ELVGFTLKEADA

-804 TTKGLDKGIEAS
+804 TSKGLERGLEAS

-849 VLMGGILFHPIY
+849 VLMGGVLFHPIY

-893 QGVKIETLNINKSGR
+893 QGVRVEMLNINRSGR
-908 DFEIDEENN
+908 DFEIDEADN

-927 GLKNDTVYE
+927 GLKADALYE
-936 ILRTRPFSSMLECK
+936 ILDKRPFESMLDCK

-955 DITSLVALV
+955 DVTSMVALV
-964 KAGAFSDFGST
+964 KAGAFNDFGSI
-975 EEHIEILSKF
+975 EDHINVLSRF
-985 QADQKLALNGQNY
+985 MADQKIELNGQNY
-998 STILKKDMWPTHTP
+998 STLYKVGMWP
-1012 ELEMSKRFFI
+1012 EDNVRLVAAKRWFE
-1022 FYKYLSKLP
+1022 FYTYLKKLP
-1031 NGRIAQVDPEHAA
+1031 NGKIAIHDPKNAT
-1044 DYFWANEQVLNFLE
+1044 DYFGTNSKVMEFLE
-1058 LLEITPANCPHMFQ
+1058 AFEMTPENCPYLFQ
-1072 KFGDSWGINKKS
+1072 QFGDTWGINKKA
-1084 IKTVYD
+1084 IKKVYD
-1090 AYLKPMKQYLIDNQ
+1090 NYLRPMKQYLIDNQ
-1104 DELVKTFNENAVNE
+1104 AEMVEKFNTLSVDM
-1118 WREKYFPSSQG
+1118 WREKYFPSNQTP
-1129 LAQWEIETM
+1129 AQWEIETM
-1138 GLCFHQHPMTGI
+1138 GLCFHEHPMTHVM
-1150 KNISDFDELPRE
+1150 NLSNFDDLPAE
-1162 PQIATIYPV
+1162 PQIASIFKI
-1171 KGRNIPLYQLTMI
+1171 KGRNIPIYQLTMI

-1196 SITLLTAS
+1196 TITLLTS
-1204 GPVEVKFRKQQFASY
+1204 TGPVEVKFRKQQFASY
-1219 DAQISR
+1219 DAQISK
-1225 KVGEKKQIVE
+1225 KVGDKKQIVE

-1242 VSLIV
+1242 VGLIV

-1267 HTAYKILGILPNGK
+1267 HTAYKVTSILPTGK
-1281 FEVQQERKKGKKE
+1281 LEVQKERKKGIME
-1294 ESEDADI
+1294 ESDE
-1301 YE
+1301 

>member
-1 MAFFSGHTHD
+1 
-11 EYSNITTGLDSLNK
+11 
-25 LPDLVKK
+25 
-32 GQELGMVGMAITNHD
+32 MVGLAITNHD

-75 EIYLVPSFDPD
+75 EIYLVNSYDPD
-86 DGKKEKYFH
+86 DNQKEKYYH

-110 RFSSAAWYRSVVK
+110 RFSTAAWYRSTVK

-130 TLMSDIEKLMD
+130 TLFSDIEDLMGD
-141 NAKGHLVA
+141 ARGHLVA
-149 TTACLGGMFPY
+149 TSACLGGMLPTM
-160 LVLNGAADAGKNFYN
+160 VLGGAGDLALDFID
-175 WCIDQFGE
+175 WCTQQFGE
-183 DDFYVEIQ
+183 DDFYIEIQ
-191 PSDHAEQIAFNDW
+191 PSNHAEQIEFNNW
-204 VYKNIDPHHVTIAT
+204 VYRNIDPHHVTIAT
-218 DAHYQDKEDFPIFEA
+218 DAHYQNKEDFDVFEA

-246 KEYYDYARL
+246 REFYDFARL
-255 MGEDEIYSIIRA
+255 MAEDEIYSIIRS
-267 TTDIDDEWLGIVMEN
+267 TTEIDDEWLGIVMEN
-282 TVKIAGQIEFYDLA
+282 TTKIASQIEFYDLA

-306 ERANGLNLHLGG
+306 ERALGKELQLGG
-318 WEIEYVTN
+318 WECELVSH
-326 WPTIKWALAEDDPQT
+326 WPTINWALHSDDEQT
-341 KYCIYTCLN
+341 RYCIFTCLN
-350 ALKERDI
+350 ALKDRNKLVDE
-357 LNDTYL
+357 YL

-376 SEAFHDNFYKYF
+376 SEAFHDNFFKYF
-388 NTMQHFLDL
+388 NTMQHYLDL
-397 AWNIDCAVGPSRGSA
+397 AWSIDCAVGPSRGSA

-431 SLPFWRFANKVRT
+431 DLPFWRFANKVRT

-453 QPSRRQALFEAIR
+453 QPSRRQALFSAIR
-466 NERGELGLTQV
+466 RERGELGLTQV

-495 YRSQE
+495 YRSKD
-500 FPNGLDSDV
+500 FPNGLDPDV
-509 STYLSSLIEIK
+509 TTYLSSLIEIK
-520 RGFVATLKQTLNGDE
+520 RGFVATLKQTLEGDE
-535 TTGYNVNHQFIKE
+535 TTGYNVNHQWIKE
-548 VDQYPGLME
+548 VEQYPGLME

-577 LFDEQDRLIDHCSL
+577 LFDDQDRLIDHCSL

-633 LQKHGKIDPDLT
+633 LQKHGKIDKNLT

-650 RKYINPNLIDFDQP
+650 RTYINPNTIDFNQP

-703 LNGLIRLMTT
+703 LNGLIRLMTA

-720 ERFVANKSDPDRFE
+720 ERFCANKADPTRFE

-741 VPPELRAKMHEVLDQ
+741 VPDELRSIMHDVLDE

-772 ELVGFSLKEADA
+772 RLVGFTLKEADA

-804 TTKGLDKGIEAS
+804 TSKGLEKGIDPA
-816 VVEYLWT
+816 VVEYLWG

-849 VLMGGILFHPIY
+849 VLMGGVLFHPIY

-879 DYNKIAKAVSLLTK
+879 DHNKIAKAVSLLTK
-893 QGVKIETLNINKSGR
+893 QGVKIETLNINRSGR

-917 TIYFGFSGIK
+917 TIYFGFSSIK
-927 GLKNDTVYE
+927 GLKSAAIFD
-936 ILRTRPFSSMLECK
+936 ILQNRPFESMLDCK
-950 VKTGA
+950 VRTGA
-955 DITSLVALV
+955 DITSMVALV
-964 KAGAFSDFGST
+964 KAGAFNDFGPI
-975 EEHIEILSKF
+975 EDHIRVLSRLES
-985 QADQKLALNGQNY
+985 DQKLKLNGQNY
-998 STILKKDMWPTHTP
+998 STLAKGGFWPMDTP
-1012 ELEMSKRFFI
+1012 ELEMAYYFFS
-1022 FYKYLSKLP
+1022 FYQYLKGLP
-1031 NGRIAQVDPEHAA
+1031 NGKIAMHDPEHATE
-1044 DYFWANEQVLNFLE
+1044 FFGTNERVLEFLAK
-1058 LLEITPANCPHMFQ
+1058 LNITPDNNPYVFQ
-1072 KFGDSWGINKKS
+1072 QFGDAYGIKKVA
-1084 IKTVYD
+1084 IKTIYD
-1090 AYLKPMKQYLIDNQ
+1090 AYLKPMKQYLIDHQ
-1104 DELVKTFNENAVNE
+1104 DEMVEKFNDAAITA
-1118 WREKYFPSSQG
+1118 WREKYFPSSQSP
-1129 LAQWEIETM
+1129 AQWEIETM
-1138 GLCFHQHPMTGI
+1138 GLCFHEHPMA
-1150 KNISDFDELPRE
+1150 NVVNLSNFDDLPTE
-1162 PQIATIYPV
+1162 PQIATIY
-1171 KGRNIPLYQLTMI
+1171 KTKTGRNIPLYQLTMI

-1196 SITLLTAS
+1196 SITLLTS
-1204 GPVEVKFRKQQFASY
+1204 TGPVEVKFRKQQFASY
-1219 DAQISR
+1219 DAQISQ
-1225 KVGEKKQIVE
+1225 KKGDKKTIVE

-1242 VSLIV
+1242 VGLIV

-1267 HTAYKILGILPNGK
+1267 HTAYKVTAILPTGK
-1281 FEVQQERKKGKKE
+1281 LEVQKERKKGIM
-1294 ESEDADI
+1294 EDSD
-1301 YE
+1301 E

>member
-1 MAFFSGHTHD
+1 MAFFNGHTHD

-25 LPDLVKK
+25 LPDLVRRA
-32 GQELGMVGMAITNHD
+32 QELGLSGLAITNHD
-47 NLSEAIDINRMQK
+47 NLSEVIDINRMQK

-66 NPFVLAIGN
+66 NPFTLAIGN
-75 EIYLVPSFDPD
+75 EIYLVQSYDPYD
-86 DGKKEKYFH
+86 SQKEKYYH

-110 RFSSAAWYRSVVK
+110 RFSSAAWYRSTIK

-130 TLMSDIEKLMD
+130 TLMKDIEQLMGD
-141 NAKGHLVA
+141 AKGHLVA
-149 TTACLGGMFPY
+149 TSACLGGMLPS
-160 LVLNGAADAGKNFYN
+160 LVLAGAGDLAKAFMN
-175 WCIDQFGE
+175 WCVEQFGE

-191 PSDHAEQIAFNDW
+191 PSNHAEQITFNEW
-204 VYKNIDPHHVTIAT
+204 VYKNIPPEHVTIAT

-246 KEYYDYARL
+246 KEFYDFARL
-255 MGEDEIYSIIRA
+255 MGEDEVYSIIRS
-267 TTDIDDEWLGIVMEN
+267 TTSIDDEWLGKVMEN
-282 TVKIAGQIEFYDLA
+282 TIKISQQIEFYDLA

-306 ERANGLNLHLGG
+306 ERAFGKELMLGG
-318 WEIEYVTN
+318 WEVEYVSN
-326 WPTIKWALAEDDPQT
+326 WDTIKWALQEKDEQT
-341 KYCIYTCLN
+341 RYCIYTCLN
-350 ALKERDI
+350 ALKDRNK
-357 LNDTYL
+357 LNDEYL

-376 SEAFHDNFYKYF
+376 SEAFHDNFFKYF
-388 NTMQHFLDL
+388 NTMQHYIDL
-397 AWNIDCAVGPSRGSA
+397 AWANDCAVGPSRGSA
-412 SGSLIC
+412 SGCLIC

-423 VQCDPLQY
+423 VQCDPMQY
-431 SLPFWRFANKVRT
+431 NLPFWRFANKVRT

-453 QPSRRQALFEAIR
+453 QPSRRQDLFAAIR
-466 NERGELGLTQV
+466 RERGELGLTQV

-495 YRSQE
+495 YRAPD
-500 FPNGLDSDV
+500 FPNGLDADV
-509 STYLSSLIEIK
+509 TTYLSSLIEIK
-520 RGFVATLKQTLNGDE
+520 RGFVATLKQTLEGDE

-548 VDQYPGLME
+548 VDQYPGLMD

-577 LFDEQDRLIDHCSL
+577 LFDEQDRLIDHSSL

-597 DICTSLDLHT
+597 DICTALDLHT

-633 LQKHGKIDPDLT
+633 LQRHHKIDPTLT

-650 RKYINPNLIDFDQP
+650 RTYINPNTIDFDNP
-664 EIWEKLYN
+664 VIWEKLYN

-698 SELTS
+698 AELTS

-720 ERFVANKSDPDRFE
+720 ERFCANKNDPSRFE
-734 REMLDHR
+734 REMLDHN
-741 VPPELRAKMHEVLDQ
+741 VPDELRQIMHEVLDE

-772 ELVGFSLKEADA
+772 RLVGFTLKEADA

-804 TTKGLDKGIEAS
+804 TSKGLNKGLEAS

-840 PYSIIGVQC
+840 PYSIVGVQC
-849 VLMGGILFHPIY
+849 ILMGGVLFHPIY
-861 WQAACLLQR
+861 WQTACLLQR

-893 QGVKIETLNINKSGR
+893 QGVKIETLNINKSER
-908 DFEIDEENN
+908 NFQISEEDN
-917 TIYFGFSGIK
+917 TIYFGFSGVK
-927 GLKNDTVYE
+927 GLKAEAIGKILMNRPYE
-936 ILRTRPFSSMLECK
+936 SMLDCK
-950 VKTGA
+950 VRTGA
-955 DITSLVALV
+955 DITSMVALV
-964 KAGAFSDFGST
+964 KAGAFNDFGSPM
-975 EEHIEILSKF
+975 EHIEVLSRF
-985 QADQKLALNGQNY
+985 EADQKLQLNGQNY
-998 STILKKDMWPTHTP
+998 GTILKAGLWPKDPP
-1012 ELEMSKRFFI
+1012 ELELARQFFC
-1022 FYKYLSKLP
+1022 FYSYLKKLP
-1031 NGRIAQVDPEHAA
+1031 NGKIAMHDPENAA
-1044 DYFWANEQVLNFLE
+1044 DYFGTNEKVLDFLE
-1058 LLEITPANCPHMFQ
+1058 ALEITPDNCLDLFQ
-1072 KFGDSWGINKKS
+1072 KFGDTWGIKKTAMKS
-1084 IKTVYD
+1084 IYD
-1090 AYLKPMKQYLIDNQ
+1090 VYLKPMKKYLIDHQ
-1104 DELVKTFNENAVNE
+1104 EEMLDKFNAQVVTE
-1118 WREKYFPSSQG
+1118 WREKYFPASQS

-1138 GLCFHQHPMTGI
+1138 GLCFHEHPMTHVI
-1150 KNISDFDELPRE
+1150 NLSDFDELPSE
-1162 PQIATIYPV
+1162 PQIASIFRT
-1171 KGRNIPLYQLTMI
+1171 KTGRNIPLYKLTMI

-1196 SITLLTAS
+1196 SITLLTS
-1204 GPVEVKFRKQQFASY
+1204 TGPVEVKFRKQQFASY
-1219 DAQISR
+1219 DAQISK
-1225 KVGEKKQIVE
+1225 KVGDKKQIVE
-1235 RSWLNRG
+1235 KSWLNRG
-1242 VSLIV
+1242 VGLII

-1252 DDQFIAKTYKNSKMK
+1252 DDQFIAKTYKNSKMT
-1267 HTAYKILGILPNGK
+1267 HTAYKVTAILPTGK
-1281 FEVQQERKKGKKE
+1281 LEVQKERKRGIME
-1294 ESEDADI
+1294 ESDE
-1301 YE
+1301 

>member
-1 MAFFSGHTHD
+1 MAFFNGHTHD
-11 EYSNITTGLDSLNK
+11 EYSNITTGLDSINK
-25 LPDLVKK
+25 LPDLVKR
-32 GQELGMVGMAITNHD
+32 GQELGMVGLAITNHD

-60 KLRKEE
+60 KLWKDE

-75 EIYLVPSFDPD
+75 EIYLVENYDPT
-86 DGKKEKYFH
+86 DGKKERYYH

-110 RFSSAAWYRSVVK
+110 RFSTAAWYRSTVK
-123 RGKRRVP
+123 NGKRRVP
-130 TLMSDIEKLMD
+130 TLMRDIEDLMID
-141 NAKGHLVA
+141 AKGHLVA
-149 TTACLGGMFPY
+149 TTACLGGMFPNF
-160 LVLNGAADAGKNFYN
+160 VLGGAGDLAKKFMN
-175 WCIDQFGE
+175 WCIEQFGE

-191 PSDHAEQIAFNDW
+191 PSNHKDQIEFNNW
-204 VYKNIDPHHVTIAT
+204 VYKNIDPAHVTIAT
-218 DAHYQDKEDFPIFEA
+218 DAHYQRKEDFDIFEA

-246 KEYYDYARL
+246 KEFYDFARL
-255 MGEDEIYSIIRA
+255 MGEDEIYSIIRS
-267 TTDIDDEWLGIVMEN
+267 TTDIDDEWLGKVMEN

-306 ERANGLNLHLGG
+306 ERPSGQELNLHG
-318 WEIEYVTN
+318 WMLEYIQK
-326 WPTIKWALAEDDPQT
+326 WPTIKWAINEQDEQT

-350 ALKERDI
+350 ALMERDK
-357 LNDTYL
+357 LKDEYL

-376 SEAFHDNFYKYF
+376 SEAFHDNFFKYF
-388 NTMQHFLDL
+388 NTMQHYLDM
-397 AWNIDCAVGPSRGSA
+397 AWSIDCAVGPSRGSA

-418 YLMDV
+418 YLMDI

-453 QPSRRQALFEAIR
+453 QPSRRQDLFAAIR
-466 NERGELGLTQV
+466 KERGELGLTQV

-495 YRSQE
+495 YRSKE
-500 FPNGLDSDV
+500 FPHGLDTDIT
-509 STYLSSLIEIK
+509 TYLSSLIEIK
-520 RGFVATLKQTLNGDE
+520 RGFVATLKQTLEGDE
-535 TTGYNVNHQFIKE
+535 TTGYNVNHQWIKE
-548 VDQYPGLME
+548 VNQYPGLME

-577 LFDEQDRLIDHCSL
+577 LFDDSDRLIDHCSL

-633 LQKHGKIDPDLT
+633 LQKHGKIDQSLS

-650 RKYINPNLIDFDQP
+650 RTYINPNTIDFDQP

-693 KPQSL
+693 KPHSL
-698 SELTS
+698 AELTS
-703 LNGLIRLMTT
+703 LNGLIRLMTV

-720 ERFVANKSDPDRFE
+720 ERFCANKADPERFE
-734 REMLDHR
+734 REMLEHN
-741 VPPELRAKMHEVLDQ
+741 VPEELRRIMHEVLDQ

-772 ELVGFSLKEADA
+772 RLVGFSLKEADA

-804 TTKGLDKGIEAS
+804 TAKGHDKNIEAS
-816 VVEYLWT
+816 VVEYLWD
-823 VVVKP
+823 VVVRP

-840 PYSIIGVQC
+840 PYSIVGVQC

-870 SGALDGKST
+870 SGALDSKST

-893 QGVKIETLNINKSGR
+893 QGVNIETLNINRSGR
-908 DFEIDEENN
+908 DFEIDEAAN
-917 TIYFGFSGIK
+917 TIYFGFSGVK
-927 GLKNDTVYE
+927 GLKEAAINS
-936 ILRTRPFSSMLECK
+936 ILASRPYDSMLECK
-950 VKTGA
+950 VKSGA
-955 DITSLVALV
+955 DITSMVALI
-964 KAGAFSDFGST
+964 KAGAFNDFGPIT
-975 EEHIEILSKF
+975 THIDILSRME
-985 QADQKLALNGQNY
+985 ADQKMELNGRNY
-998 STILKKDMWPTHTP
+998 AAIARGNLWPKETP
-1012 ELEMSKRFFI
+1012 ELEMAYLFFS
-1022 FYKYLSKLP
+1022 FYEYLKKLP
-1031 NGRIAQVDPEHAA
+1031 NGKIAMHDPEHAA
-1044 DYFWANEQVLNFLE
+1044 EFFGVNSKVLEFLE
-1058 LLEITPANCPHMFQ
+1058 KLGITPDNNPYVFQ
-1072 KFGDSWGINKKS
+1072 KFGETYGINKKS
-1084 IKTVYD
+1084 IKSIYD
-1090 AYLKPMKQYLIDNQ
+1090 TYLKPMKTYLQ
-1104 DELVKTFNENAVNE
+1104 DHQEEMVNRFNTQMIES
-1118 WREKYFPSSQG
+1118 WTEKYFPKSQSP
-1129 LAQWEIETM
+1129 AQWEIETM
-1138 GLCFHQHPMTGI
+1138 GLCFHEHPMS
-1150 KNISDFDELPRE
+1150 NVVNLSNFDDLPAE
-1162 PQIATIYPV
+1162 PQIASIFRT
-1171 KGRNIPLYQLTMI
+1171 KTGRNVPIYQLTMI

-1196 SITLLTAS
+1196 SITLLTS
-1204 GPVEVKFRKQQFASY
+1204 TGPVEVKFRKQQFASY
-1219 DAQISR
+1219 DAQISK
-1225 KVGEKKQIVE
+1225 KVGEKKTIVE

-1242 VSLIV
+1242 VGLIV

-1252 DDQFIAKTYKNSKMK
+1252 NDQFVAKTYKNSKMS
-1267 HTAYKILGILPNGK
+1267 HTAYKVTAILPTGK
-1281 FEVQQERKKGKKE
+1281 LEVQKERKKGIME
-1294 ESEDADI
+1294 ESDE
-1301 YE
+1301 